1 MIQDYV
7 GELLAAHPAPLPRS
21 RVLHLALPP
30 RTPERARLTL
40 LAKFLILKYFMGS
53 CSPQAALA
61 TQ

>member
-1 MIQDYV
+1 MIQDDG
-7 GELLAAHPAPLPRS
+7 GELLAAHPAPLRM
-21 RVLHLALPP
+21 LHLALPP